1 MKNVLKLIFS
11 SLLVLPFTMNAQ
23 QQDFPAGT
31 TPNEHNINGADYPRI
46 GEDRRAHF
54 RIHAPN
60 AQKVEISFR
69 GEMTKEADGYWS
81 LVSKE
86 PEVVGFH
93 YYQVIIDGVSA
104 ADPNGKPFFGMGK
117 WVSGIEIPE
126 KWCGLLFHQERASRT
141 DQPKAGTTLISAK
154 NGVDVSSI
162 LRRNMTRTLPRSI
175 RCSTCNMVWEKTK
188 RVGQTR
194 AR

>member
-1 MKNVLKLIFS
+1 MVNRITNFTLMLMKNVLKLILS
-11 SLLVLPFTMNAQ
+11 SLLMFPFTMNAQ

-46 GEDRRAHF
+46 GEDRRVHF

-86 PEVVGFH
+86 PEVIGFH

-126 KWCGLLFHQERASRT
+126 KGVDYYSIKNVPH
-141 DQPKAGTTLISAK
+141 GLISQSWYYS
-154 NGVDVSSI
+154 D
-162 LRRNMTRTLPRSI
+162 I
-175 RCSTCNMVWEKTK
+175 RKEW
-188 RVGQTR
+188 R
-194 AR
+194 

>member
-11 SLLVLPFTMNAQ
+11 SLLVFPFTMNAQ

-46 GEDRRAHF
+46 GEDRRVHF

-86 PEVVGFH
+86 PEVIGFH
-93 YYQVIIDGVSA
+93 HYRSKCRRSQWQTVLRYGQ
-104 ADPNGKPFFGMGK
+104 MGK
-117 WVSGIEIPE
+117 
-126 KWCGLLFHQERASRT
+126 RY
-141 DQPKAGTTLISAK
+141 
-154 NGVDVSSI
+154 
-162 LRRNMTRTLPRSI
+162 
-175 RCSTCNMVWEKTK
+175 
-188 RVGQTR
+188 
-194 AR
+194 

>member
-11 SLLVLPFTMNAQ
+11 SLLVFPFTMNAQ

-46 GEDRRAHF
+46 GEDRRVHF

-81 LVSKE
+81 LVSGYNRRSKCRRSQWQT
-86 PEVVGFH
+86 VLRYG
-93 YYQVIIDGVSA
+93 Q
-104 ADPNGKPFFGMGK
+104 MGK
-117 WVSGIEIPE
+117 
-126 KWCGLLFHQERASRT
+126 RY
-141 DQPKAGTTLISAK
+141 
-154 NGVDVSSI
+154 
-162 LRRNMTRTLPRSI
+162 
-175 RCSTCNMVWEKTK
+175 
-188 RVGQTR
+188 
-194 AR
+194 